1 MTWATE
7 ADLAAYLSAIVQWG
21 ERYAVTFVGI
31 DEADGLVLGREPD
44 GALVIDLEGRL
55 PTPPRTR
62 PAEIDV
68 FERWRA
74 VPGQG
79 LVRAEYSFELRH
91 RTLEYRRALHHHDE
105 QHFVRQYQVA
115 THEHC
120 EATMGF
126 VACGHNFGFPVQ
138 SAIDGMTRL
147 YDIWQSGAKPDCSD
161 LRCLG

>member
-1 MTWATE
+1 LTGVTE

-31 DEADGLVLGREPD
+31 DEDDGLALGREPD

-55 PTPPRTR
+55 PNPPRTR
-62 PAEIDV
+62 PDEIDV
-68 FERWRA
+68 FERWRT

-79 LVRAEYSFELRH
+79 LVRVDYSFELRH
-91 RTLEYRRALHHHDE
+91 RTLDYRRALHHHDE

-126 VACGHNFGFPVQ
+126 VACGHYFGFPVQ

-147 YDIWQSGAKPDCSD
+147 YDTWQSGAKPDCSD